1 MARFDIYKHDSA
13 AVSLVLD
20 VQANLLS
27 DLHTRVVVPLV
38 LEAKAKKEPLPK
50 LKPVIKVKGKNYIVM
65 TTDIAAV
72 RTKDLGA
79 IVGNVEDAY
88 RQVITTALD
97 FLYQGF

>member
-1 MARFDIYKHDSA
+1 MARFDIYRFDSE
-13 AVSLVLD
+13 AVTLVLD

-27 DLHTRVVVPLV
+27 ELNTRVVVPLV
-38 LEAKAKKEPLPK
+38 LEAKAKNEPLPK
-50 LKPVIKVKGKNYIVM
+50 LKPVIAVNGKNYVLM

-79 IVGNVEDAY
+79 CVGNVEDAH
-88 RQVITTALD
+88 RPVITAALD